1 MKKLNIPSISA
12 LMDRIRLARS
22 VQELMEK
29 TNELTESTAD
39 AVHDMVDTVS
49 IEQFNAAMA
58 AKDAELR
65 KAYSELYALKQV
77 VGTLGVNVNY
87 EYPNTTDGKTL
98 NTLLNND
105 GTVKLTADVTTG
117 RYGPGIFAKNHTT
130 LDLNGHSITYTNAGN
145 NGGIQARG
153 TQELTVRGKGIL
165 DSGSGICVQCNSA
178 GAVINLTGSSTV
190 YQANRPKAELIYC
203 YAGTINISGG
213 TFINGGSPFLLNCYD
228 ANYRSGTARIVVT
241 GGKFY
246 DFDPGNNAA
255 EGVGTS
261 YLADGYISTPTTVV
275 EDGVEHT
282 VYTVKKG

>member
-1 MKKLNIPSISA
+1 MRKVNIPSTTV
-12 LMDRIRLARS
+12 LEPRETRIRAI
-22 VQELMEK
+22 QELYGYAKKLMEEISVAENHVTEDDLSTTTATLRK
-29 TNELTESTAD
+29 EL
-39 AVHDMVDTVS
+39 
-49 IEQFNAAMA
+49 Q
-58 AKDAELR
+58 
-65 KAYSELYALKQV
+65 KAYSDIYDLKQS
-77 VGTLGVNVNY
+77 VGALGGKVSY

-98 NTLLNND
+98 NTLMNND

-130 LDLNGHSITYTNAGN
+130 LDLNGHSIIYTNAGN

-153 TQELTVRGKGIL
+153 TQELTVRGKGTL
-165 DSGSGICVQCNSA
+165 DSGSGMCVQCNSA
-178 GAVINLTGSSTV
+178 GAVINLTGPSTV

-213 TFINGGSPFLLNCYD
+213 TFINGGSSFLLNCYD

-255 EGVGTS
+255 EGADTS